1 MTCEPSLSN
10 CCWVIAEARFLKN
23 IKFKV
28 TTPRSKVKCQEF
40 AYRCTLGLTGGSLI
54 PTQIKSAKICKMT
67 LTYIFNF
74 QPQCHGQRSNIKI
87 DMPRGNYRVRQ
98 HCKPNIKLLP
108 FMVQVEQSRQTFCSE
123 GHQVKIKGQ
132 IHKVTNLSTT
142 ACHDDVIYY
151 IWTFFE
157 LWLLSNRLS
166 KISYKHNVQGHHTKV
181 KGQMSKICISLNF
194 MAHREFID
202 TYTDQIWQN
211 WQNDLDLLFQ
221 LSATVPRSKVKYQNW
236 PA

>member
-1 MTCEPSLSN
+1 MSYMTYEPSLSN

-40 AYRCTLGLTGGSLI
+40 AYRCTLGLTGSSLI

-87 DMPRGNYRVRQ
+87 DMPRGNYGVRQ

-108 FMVQVEQSRQTFCSE
+108 YNGSSRTVQTKILLWRSPGQGQRSNPQSN
-123 GHQVKIKGQ
+123 KP
-132 IHKVTNLSTT
+132 
-142 ACHDDVIYY
+142 
-151 IWTFFE
+151 
-157 LWLLSNRLS
+157 
-166 KISYKHNVQGHHTKV
+166 KHNCMPWWCHILH
-181 KGQMSKICISLNF
+181 MN
-194 MAHREFID
+194 
-202 TYTDQIWQN
+202 
-211 WQNDLDLLFQ
+211 LLWIMV
-221 LSATVPRSKVKYQNW
+221 AE
-236 PA
+236 